1 MSTTSPI
8 RVDDELYASAKL
20 VGRLMSRSAA
30 QQVAHWARIGR
41 ELEASPSLSHRSI
54 AAVLDGRRDYDA
66 LTDHEQ
72 AVVRAEWAERIT
84 ERREGLNLAQQ
95 FESDGR
101 SYVELDQEGNVIR
114 HGATA
119 TRAVDA

>member
-1 MSTTSPI
+1 MSATSPI

-30 QQVAHWARIGR
+30 QQVTHWARIGR
-41 ELEASPSLSHRSI
+41 ELEASRGISHAAI
-54 AAVLDGRRDYDA
+54 AAVLDGRRDYDT

-72 AVVRAEWAERIT
+72 ALVRAEWAERIT

-95 FESDGR
+95 FESAGR
-101 SYVELDQEGNVIR
+101 SYVELDQDGNVIR

-119 TRAVDA
+119 TGSVGA

>member
-1 MSTTSPI
+1 MATTSPI

-20 VGRLMSRSAA
+20 VGQLMSRSAA

-41 ELEASPSLSHRSI
+41 ELESSNTISHRAI

-84 ERREGLNLAQQ
+84 ERREGLNLAKE
-95 FESDGR
+95 FADAGR
-101 SYVELDQEGNVIR
+101 SYVELDRDGNVVR
-114 HGATA
+114 HSATGARPVGA
-119 TRAVDA
+119 

>member
-41 ELEASPSLSHRSI
+41 ELEASPSLSHRAI

-84 ERREGLNLAQQ
+84 ERREGLDLARQ
-95 FESDGR
+95 FESDGH

-119 TRAVDA
+119 TRPVDA